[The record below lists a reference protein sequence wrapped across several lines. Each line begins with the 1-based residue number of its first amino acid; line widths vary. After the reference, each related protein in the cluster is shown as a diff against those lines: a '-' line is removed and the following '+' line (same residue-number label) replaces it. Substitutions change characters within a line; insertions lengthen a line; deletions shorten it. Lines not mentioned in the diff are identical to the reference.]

1 MMSVGLLL
9 SLIHVQ
15 ITNGLSEYRL
25 PTTIKPINYDLELQF
40 HFNQTTDSSF
50 MSGMSHI
57 LLNITNPQP
66 IYIQDTQS
74 YIFQVKLNMG
84 SNINI
89 IDSSL
94 HFHALNTTLD
104 FVDFIHNKNTQI
116 ATFNYDADI
125 IQQDIIDLQS
135 DTISAEIYVLFKT
148 KLINDYNAGMYITS
162 YEYNET
168 IIQNAVS
175 SFGLTDARLAFPCF
189 DEPTFKA
196 TFDFTV
202 IAPLNTT
209 VISNAAILGEQSLK
223 NEICNYQYSWGQ
235 STKCKTVIFE
245 TTPII
250 APYVLTIF
258 VGEYK
263 SVSDVDENNIMQ
275 TVWAPIN
282 EYEYGKFALDAGLKV
297 LPYFQDLFIFNYG
310 LNKMDNI
317 AVSSFP
323 WGAMESYGAVVYNKN
338 YILSE
343 HSADKSYIAQLVA
356 HEYAHMW
363 FGDIVTCK
371 WWDDTW
377 LNEGFAQFY
386 GYDTAHIFYPE
397 LHILTDWINEKKDM
411 MLKDISMYTESIVG
425 ENIESVSQIF
435 DMFGDYQY
443 TKAGAVLE
451 MMKYVMGNETF
462 NQSIVEYI
470 HTYKHINA
478 ESKDLI
484 NIFNSYYEHS
494 GDMLHSYIMQP
505 GVPIVYVDAGVEAD
519 TMIWTI
525 RQERFIKQGSQ
536 FYSQPYFDPDNVNEQ
551 FD

>member
-1 MMSVGLLL
+1 
-9 SLIHVQ
+9 
-15 ITNGLSEYRL
+15 
-25 PTTIKPINYDLELQF
+25 
-40 HFNQTTDSSF
+40 
-50 MSGMSHI
+50 
-57 LLNITNPQP
+57 
-66 IYIQDTQS
+66 
-74 YIFQVKLNMG
+74 
-84 SNINI
+84 
-89 IDSSL
+89 
-94 HFHALNTTLD
+94 
-104 FVDFIHNKNTQI
+104 
-116 ATFNYDADI
+116 
-125 IQQDIIDLQS
+125 
-135 DTISAEIYVLFKT
+135 
-148 KLINDYNAGMYITS
+148 MYITS

-196 TFDFTV
+196 TFDFSI

-338 YILSE
+338 YILTE
-343 HSADKSYIAQLVA
+343 HSADKSYIAQL
-356 HEYAHMW
+356 
-363 FGDIVTCK
+363 
-371 WWDDTW
+371 
-377 LNEGFAQFY
+377 
-386 GYDTAHIFYPE
+386 
-397 LHILTDWINEKKDM
+397 
-411 MLKDISMYTESIVG
+411 
-425 ENIESVSQIF
+425 
-435 DMFGDYQY
+435 
-443 TKAGAVLE
+443 
-451 MMKYVMGNETF
+451 
-462 NQSIVEYI
+462 
-470 HTYKHINA
+470 
-478 ESKDLI
+478 
-484 NIFNSYYEHS
+484 
-494 GDMLHSYIMQP
+494 
-505 GVPIVYVDAGVEAD
+505 
-519 TMIWTI
+519 
-525 RQERFIKQGSQ
+525 
-536 FYSQPYFDPDNVNEQ
+536 
-551 FD
+551 